1 MSYFDIFGLEFENK
15 VVVFKSVVS
24 QFSNERKNDNVQIW
38 DQK

>member
-1 MSYFDIFGLEFENK
+1 MSYFYIFGLEFENK
-15 VVVFKSVVS
+15 VVVFKSVAS